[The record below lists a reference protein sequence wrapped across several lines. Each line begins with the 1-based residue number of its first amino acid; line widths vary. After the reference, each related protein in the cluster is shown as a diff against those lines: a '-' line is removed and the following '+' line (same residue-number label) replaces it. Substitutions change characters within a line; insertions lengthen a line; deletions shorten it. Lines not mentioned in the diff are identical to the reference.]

1 MKKTVIIILAV
12 LPIVLLITI
21 SFAGRIFSIYRHVP
35 VEKVQFVDEEGE
47 KVRDD
52 YFLKVNVGET
62 KGTEIQIFPELA
74 SNKSVSYTSTDNS
87 VCTVDKEGNVTGVS
101 SGMASVLVKTVDGS
115 KTALLG
121 IRVVA
126 ENVTGVTLSQTEME
140 LVPGAYQMLSA
151 IVEPYT
157 ALNKNVVYSTDNPS
171 VVSVNANGKIT
182 AISIG
187 TATVTVTTAD
197 GGFTASCRVTVK
209 AGEPLFAFDF
219 TGAPEFVQ
227 SGVGY
232 IVSASTVDLTPY
244 IKINSEEIS
253 LSDVKL
259 KINSGDAT
267 LDGNVLTFNQN
278 PVVIIVAYTGSDEAP
293 QHQIELRLLHYS

>member
-35 VEKVQFVDEEGE
+35 IEKVQFVDEEGE

-101 SGMASVLVKTVDGS
+101 VGMASVLVKTVDGS
-115 KTALLG
+115 KTALLE

-126 ENVTGVTLSQTEME
+126 DNVTGVTLSQTEME
-140 LVPGAYQMLSA
+140 LVPGAYQKLTA
-151 IVEPYT
+151 IVEPYK

-171 VVSVNANGKIT
+171 VVSVNANGNIT

-187 TATVTVTTAD
+187 TATVTVTTSD
-197 GGFTASCRVTVK
+197 GGFTASCSVTVK
-209 AGEPLFAFDF
+209 AGDPLFAFDF

-232 IVSASTVDLTPY
+232 IVSASAVDLTPY

-259 KINSGDAT
+259 KILSGDAA
-267 LDGNVLTFNQN
+267 LDGKVLTFNQN